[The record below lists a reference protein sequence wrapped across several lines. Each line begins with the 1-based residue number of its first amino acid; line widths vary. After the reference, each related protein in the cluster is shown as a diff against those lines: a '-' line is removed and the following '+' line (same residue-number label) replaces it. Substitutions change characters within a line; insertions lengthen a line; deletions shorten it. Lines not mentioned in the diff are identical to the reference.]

1 MTMMAVR
8 SPPHDRTSPYG
19 FGKIAEIFSQGL
31 HNNMANKIP
40 AGIIA
45 FVISLLTLGMTFPL
59 FKVLDSANLLG
70 ISFWIFTILGL
81 ALIFLSH
88 GRKPALDAWLGG
100 IAGILIWSGIGEIG
114 DLDELYTHHG
124 VLGLMVILT
133 LYFILRPGT
142 RCDFHLA
149 IQKFLKIDHPNLDD
163 HHWYAPHVALAV
175 VWMIWLGHTIEKI
188 ALYGLGTRS
197 WLVWVLLIGSL
208 VSAPFLLYKM
218 WKTKDWGTAWAG
230 SLPAVVIIWVAVDI
244 LRRWI

>member
-1 MTMMAVR
+1 M
-8 SPPHDRTSPYG
+8 
-19 FGKIAEIFSQGL
+19 Q
-31 HNNMANKIP
+31 NNMANKIP

-45 FVISLLTLGMTFPL
+45 FFVSLLTLGMTFPL
-59 FKVLDSANLLG
+59 FKVLDSANLLN
-70 ISFWIFTILGL
+70 IFFWIFIILGL
-81 ALIFLSH
+81 ALIVLSR

-100 IAGILIWSGIGEIG
+100 VAGILIWSSIGEIG
-114 DLDELYTHHG
+114 DLDELYTHQG
-124 VLGLMVILT
+124 ILGLMLILT

-142 RCDFHLA
+142 RCDFHIS
-149 IQKFLKIDHPNLDD
+149 IQKFLRMENPNMDE

-188 ALYGLGTRS
+188 ALFELGTHS

-208 VSAPFLLYKM
+208 VSAPFLLRKM
-218 WKTKDWGTAWAG
+218 WKTRDWATAWAR